1 MAPLWHLCRRDNL
14 DNVRAA
20 LARGEDV
27 NSKDNKNAT
36 GLMIAVAHSNNSIVK
51 FLLEQPTL
59 DLNCT
64 DSIGQTALHGAVF
77 FENMEGLKMLLDDP
91 RLTAVNHKNNDDETA
106 VMFAMTNRRMDALR
120 LLAFHPSVDLDAR
133 DWHGMSLEEVAR

>member
-1 MAPLWHLCRRDNL
+1 MAPLWHLCRRGNL
-14 DNVRAA
+14 DNIKAA

-36 GLMIAVAHSNNSIVK
+36 GLMIAVTHSNNSILK
-51 FLLEQPTL
+51 FLLEQPTI

-77 FENMEGLKMLLDDP
+77 FENMEGLKMLLADP
-91 RLTAVNHKNNDDETA
+91 RLTAVNHKNN
-106 VMFAMTNRRMDALR
+106 
-120 LLAFHPSVDLDAR
+120 
-133 DWHGMSLEEVAR
+133 